1 MYNMIAY
8 AIHWL
13 KHLYTSIKKKKTD
26 QAGLRFYNWL
36 QKASICSNMSMRQQ
50 RACETE
56 AIILPPNKR
65 HFNFTLTLVVFSS
78 QECRIA
84 HPIVKCTFCRSEFQQ
99 ERWDSHIDNQGGK
112 LSLCS
117 PATVS
122 AVHIS
127 MLMEDLS
134 FFSAKPTLS
143 VRNVHRMSNSLER

>member
-1 MYNMIAY
+1 MIAY

-65 HFNFTLTLVVFSS
+65 HFNFTLIKDVVLIPREEELTRWRVVSS
-78 QECRIA
+78 WRNRRQGPGQRCERVHDQVYPQHLHCFQRRIL
-84 HPIVKCTFCRSEFQQ
+84 REQQ
-99 ERWDSHIDNQGGK
+99 TICLKHD
-112 LSLCS
+112 
-117 PATVS
+117 V
-122 AVHIS
+122 
-127 MLMEDLS
+127 
-134 FFSAKPTLS
+134 
-143 VRNVHRMSNSLER
+143 